1 MNEIKATRGFN
12 LLGEAYQQS
21 FDELIEKIENKGLSF
36 VDSLI
41 LADFIR
47 EYNIPYNVALSNINK
62 ENASR
67 LLNCIN
73 KAEALSDACL
83 SDKDLVILDYL
94 MHSSRFVTMQDIREI
109 IGYAVLDHNICGNRV
124 KSVKEACSYFEIKL
138 QEEAVNFLSFR
149 RE

>member
-36 VDSLI
+36 MDSLI
-41 LADFIR
+41 LADFIK
-47 EYNIPYNVALSNINK
+47 EYNIPYDVALNNINK

-73 KAEALSDACL
+73 KAEALNDACL

-94 MHSSRFVTMQDIREI
+94 IHSSRFVTMQDIKEI
-109 IGYAVLDHNICGNRV
+109 IGYAVLDHSIRGNRV
-124 KSVKEACSYFEIKL
+124 KSVKEACSYFQIKL